1 MSVAIIGGDALTVPT
16 GITGASAE
24 DNISITPKALAQV
37 REIKQQNSIPDSFG
51 LRLGVKG
58 GGCSGLSYTLGFDS
72 ELRENDL
79 VLNAEGINI
88 FIDAKSMFYL
98 MGTTLDFSDGLMG
111 KGFTFN
117 NPNAT
122 KTCGCGSSF
131 GA

>member
-1 MSVAIIGGDALTVPT
+1 MSVAIMGTDTLSVPT
-16 GITGASAE
+16 GIIGTDE
-24 DNISITPKALAQV
+24 HDNISLSQKALREV
-37 REIKQQNSIPDSFG
+37 RNIKEQNSIPADYG

-58 GGCSGLSYTLGFDS
+58 GGCSGMSYTLGFDAQS
-72 ELRENDL
+72 HDNDL
-79 VLNAEGINI
+79 VLDADGVNV

-98 MGTTLDFSDGLMG
+98 MGITLDFSDGLMG